1 MLGVIV
7 HRDKG
12 QRIDGKSEVKAK
24 VAAVKECYICIA
36 HLHVLDVI
44 KYAAARA
51 RDLTEILMTVQRL
64 VFFFE
69 PLRLRDELVAEPHL
83 RYIQIRRSVHDAV
96 DAVK

>member
-7 HRDKG
+7 YRDKG
-12 QRIDGKSEVKAK
+12 QRVDRKAEVKAK
-24 VAAVKECYICIA
+24 VAAVKERYICIA

-51 RDLTEILMTVQRL
+51 RDLTEVFVPVQRL
-64 VFFFE
+64 VLFAQA
-69 PLRLRDELVAEPHL
+69 LRLRDELVAEPHL

>member
-12 QRIDGKSEVKAK
+12 QRIDGKTEVKTK
-24 VAAVKECYICIA
+24 VVAIEPCHIRIA

-51 RDLTEILMTVQRL
+51 RDLTEILMTIQRFVL
-64 VFFFE
+64 FAQA
-69 PLRLRDELVAEPHL
+69 LCLRDELLSKPRRRHVQICRPMHNTVVAIE
-83 RYIQIRRSVHDAV
+83 
-96 DAVK
+96 